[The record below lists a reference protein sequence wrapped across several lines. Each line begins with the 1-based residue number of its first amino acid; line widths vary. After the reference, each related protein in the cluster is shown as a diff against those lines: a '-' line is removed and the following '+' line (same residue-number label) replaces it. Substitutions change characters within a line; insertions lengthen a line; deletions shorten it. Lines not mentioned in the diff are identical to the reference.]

1 MFTFGRCLSAV
12 IGVAFALAG
21 SPAHA
26 DKRVA
31 LVIGN
36 GAYAHATHLPNP
48 RHDAEDVAAALQRTG
63 FETILGV
70 DLDKAGMDD
79 AAIRFAR
86 AARTADVAVFYYSG
100 HAMQFAGVN
109 YLMPIDAK
117 LSDEADLRRMAR
129 VDEILADLQQAKNL
143 RILVLDSCRDN
154 PLADEL
160 KRSIGLIRSANIARG
175 LAKMESP
182 DGTIISYST
191 QAGRTAVDGD
201 GRNSPYTTAF
211 LKHIEAKDNITNVF
225 HHISAE
231 VYQTTSGTQ
240 VPELS
245 LSFFG
250 EFYLNGKLQ
259 TEVGSTSAPAALPL
273 ASPPAADPVAQAW
286 TAAKDTTSQTV
297 LEDFIRRFSD
307 SFYATL
313 ARARLEELKKS
324 QVAAI
329 SPQAEKSGVQDLTT
343 PAPTSSPVGAATGTV
358 PDVVRSFI
366 DAVVNIPTPRL
377 PTIELF
383 DEFFKNRRVQGDNAE
398 SPPHRVNSF
407 GFIIDPSGL
416 VVTNQHVVQDAKDIT
431 IVLRDGT
438 SLNAKV
444 LGSDQRT
451 DLALLR
457 VKTDKPLKAVRL
469 GDSSKVTAG
478 QKIAALANA
487 SVAEDSLKLGTVVAL
502 NVDLNVSSNV
512 RFVEIDIGIPE
523 GTSGTPLFN
532 LDGEVIGVNA
542 AGTPAG
548 QNVNARFFAV
558 PTMTAVAVIDQLRQ
572 FGEVRRGWI
581 GVRIQPVTEDIADS
595 LGIKPVGALV
605 AWADGRGPAKSAGV
619 EPGDVIVGFDGKD
632 IKEVHDL
639 PQLVA
644 VTSPSKTVEIV
655 VLRKGK
661 EIKKTVTLG
670 RLPEIAASPATNA
683 QPSKPTPTSP
693 PPPGTKTTKVL
704 GLDLAGL
711 TDRLREHYNVKSTAS
726 GVVVTSGGDA
736 SAISVGDVILE
747 VSGTPVA
754 SVADMQRRVEE
765 LKKSGNKT
773 ALLLIVNPD
782 TRFFVAL
789 RLR

>member
-1 MFTFGRCLSAV
+1 
-12 IGVAFALAG
+12 
-21 SPAHA
+21 
-26 DKRVA
+26 
-31 LVIGN
+31 
-36 GAYAHATHLPNP
+36 
-48 RHDAEDVAAALQRTG
+48 
-63 FETILGV
+63 
-70 DLDKAGMDD
+70 
-79 AAIRFAR
+79 
-86 AARTADVAVFYYSG
+86 
-100 HAMQFAGVN
+100 
-109 YLMPIDAK
+109 
-117 LSDEADLRRMAR
+117 
-129 VDEILADLQQAKNL
+129 
-143 RILVLDSCRDN
+143 
-154 PLADEL
+154 
-160 KRSIGLIRSANIARG
+160 
-175 LAKMESP
+175 
-182 DGTIISYST
+182 
-191 QAGRTAVDGD
+191 
-201 GRNSPYTTAF
+201 
-211 LKHIEAKDNITNVF
+211 
-225 HHISAE
+225 
-231 VYQTTSGTQ
+231 
-240 VPELS
+240 
-245 LSFFG
+245 
-250 EFYLNGKLQ
+250 
-259 TEVGSTSAPAALPL
+259 
-273 ASPPAADPVAQAW
+273 
-286 TAAKDTTSQTV
+286 
-297 LEDFIRRFSD
+297 
-307 SFYATL
+307 
-313 ARARLEELKKS
+313 
-324 QVAAI
+324 
-329 SPQAEKSGVQDLTT
+329 
-343 PAPTSSPVGAATGTV
+343 
-358 PDVVRSFI
+358 
-366 DAVVNIPTPRL
+366 L
-377 PTIELF
+377 PTVELF

-581 GVRIQPVTEDIADS
+581 GVQIQPVTEDIADS

-605 AWADGRGPAKSAGV
+605 ASVDGRGPAKSAGV

-632 IKEVHDL
+632 IKEIHDL

-670 RLPEIAASPATNA
+670 RLPEIVASPATNA
-683 QPSKPTPTSP
+683 QPSKPT
-693 PPPGTKTTKVL
+693 
-704 GLDLAGL
+704 
-711 TDRLREHYNVKSTAS
+711 
-726 GVVVTSGGDA
+726 
-736 SAISVGDVILE
+736 
-747 VSGTPVA
+747 
-754 SVADMQRRVEE
+754 
-765 LKKSGNKT
+765 
-773 ALLLIVNPD
+773 
-782 TRFFVAL
+782 RFG
-789 RLR
+789 R

>member
-160 KRSIGLIRSANIARG
+160 KRSIGLTRSASIARG

-191 QAGRTAVDGD
+191 QAGRTAADGD

-259 TEVGSTSAPAALPL
+259 TEVGSTSAPAAQPL

-329 SPQAEKSGVQDLTT
+329 SPQAEKPGVQDLTT

-366 DAVVNIPTPRL
+366 DAVVNIPKFDDAPFVNTP
-377 PTIELF
+377 F
-383 DEFFKNRRVQGDNAE
+383 DEFFKNWRVQGDNAE

-444 LGSDQRT
+444 LGSDQWT

-502 NVDLNVSSNV
+502 NVDLNVSPYD

-523 GTSGTPLFN
+523 GASGTPLFN

-542 AGTPAG
+542 AVTPAG

-605 AWADGRGPAKSAGV
+605 ASVDGRGPAKSAGV

-632 IKEVHDL
+632 IKESHDL

-655 VLRKGK
+655 FLRKGK

-670 RLPEIAASPATNA
+670 RLPEIAAPPATNA
-683 QPSKPTPTSP
+683 QPSKPT
-693 PPPGTKTTKVL
+693 
-704 GLDLAGL
+704 
-711 TDRLREHYNVKSTAS
+711 
-726 GVVVTSGGDA
+726 
-736 SAISVGDVILE
+736 
-747 VSGTPVA
+747 
-754 SVADMQRRVEE
+754 
-765 LKKSGNKT
+765 
-773 ALLLIVNPD
+773 
-782 TRFFVAL
+782 RFG
-789 RLR
+789 R

>member
-191 QAGRTAVDGD
+191 QAGRTAADGD

-231 VYQTTSGTQ
+231 VYETTSGTQ

-259 TEVGSTSAPAALPL
+259 TEVGSTSAPAAQPL

-366 DAVVNIPTPRL
+366 DAVVNISTSQKVDARMGNL
-377 PTIELF
+377 PDLPPGSPME
-383 DEFFKNRRVQGDNAE
+383 EFFEEFKNRRGPGGQGDADRA
-398 SPPHRVNSF
+398 PRRINSF

-438 SLNAKV
+438 SLNAEV
-444 LGSDQRT
+444 LGRDQRT

-502 NVDLNVSSNV
+502 NVDLNVSPDD

-542 AGTPAG
+542 AVTPAG

-572 FGEVRRGWI
+572 FGEVRPGWI
-581 GVRIQPVTEDIADS
+581 GVHIQSVTEDIADS

-605 AWADGRGPAKSAGV
+605 VSVDGRGPAKSAGV

-632 IKEVHDL
+632 IKEIHDL

-655 VLRKGK
+655 FLRKGK

-670 RLPEIAASPATNA
+670 RLPEIAAPPATNA
-683 QPSKPTPTSP
+683 QPSKPT
-693 PPPGTKTTKVL
+693 
-704 GLDLAGL
+704 
-711 TDRLREHYNVKSTAS
+711 
-726 GVVVTSGGDA
+726 
-736 SAISVGDVILE
+736 
-747 VSGTPVA
+747 
-754 SVADMQRRVEE
+754 
-765 LKKSGNKT
+765 
-773 ALLLIVNPD
+773 
-782 TRFFVAL
+782 RFG
-789 RLR
+789 R